1 MSLKTVACVV
11 GLVCTAA
18 CGLDPT
24 GYSAPYPPPQPF
36 AVVVPKNAPSISQ
49 QFRRGIGADH
59 IGTDFIAAVGTPVV
73 AAAAG
78 RVTRSFFDPAYGHTI
93 ELTHGQ
99 DRAGRPIVTRY
110 AHLETRSVAP
120 GTSVQ
125 RGQHIGTLGRSG
137 VLAGGIA
144 HLHFEVW
151 IGKRR
156 DPENARD
163 PNTLWALGTGRV
175 TCFDPGR
182 RVPADPFRITH
193 PVACK

>member
-93 ELTHGQ
+93 E
-99 DRAGRPIVTRY
+99 
-110 AHLETRSVAP
+110 
-120 GTSVQ
+120 
-125 RGQHIGTLGRSG
+125 
-137 VLAGGIA
+137 
-144 HLHFEVW
+144 
-151 IGKRR
+151 
-156 DPENARD
+156 
-163 PNTLWALGTGRV
+163 
-175 TCFDPGR
+175 
-182 RVPADPFRITH
+182 
-193 PVACK
+193 